1 MESLPPGPTLRIL
14 AEGKLDVVGC
24 FTWSSNYTFLT
35 QVSCEG
41 KQIQAVYK
49 PSQGE
54 RPLWDFPPGTLAARE
69 VAAYLTSRALN
80 WNLVPPTVLRREG
93 PAGPG
98 SLQLYVD
105 TQTERHYFTFTRGE
119 KQRLRPVVV
128 FDLLV
133 NNADRKGG
141 HVLLSHEG
149 DLHLIDHGLCFHEE
163 DKLRTVLWDFI
174 GEPIPNNLLAD
185 VLSFRERLENNP
197 TLLADY
203 SELLSQLEIDALIRR
218 VDRLL
223 MERTFP
229 GPGPGR
235 PYPYPLV

>member
-1 MESLPPGPTLRIL
+1 MDSLPPDPTLRIL
-14 AEGKLDVVGC
+14 ADGDLDVVGR
-24 FTWSSNYTFLT
+24 FNWSSNYTFFA

-41 KQIQAVYK
+41 QQIQAVYK

-54 RPLWDFPPGTLAARE
+54 RPLWDFPHGTLAARE

-80 WNLVPPTVLRREG
+80 WNLVPPTVLRRDG

-105 TQTERHYFTFTRGE
+105 TQTERHYFTFTQSE

-141 HVLLSHEG
+141 HVLLSPEG
-149 DLHLIDHGLCFHEE
+149 DLHLIDHGLCFHKE

-174 GEPIPNNLLAD
+174 GEPIPDNLLAD
-185 VLSFRERLENNP
+185 VLSFQERLKNDP
-197 TLLADY
+197 ALFADY
-203 SELLSQLEIDALIRR
+203 SELLSQLEIEALIRR

-223 MERTFP
+223 LERTFP